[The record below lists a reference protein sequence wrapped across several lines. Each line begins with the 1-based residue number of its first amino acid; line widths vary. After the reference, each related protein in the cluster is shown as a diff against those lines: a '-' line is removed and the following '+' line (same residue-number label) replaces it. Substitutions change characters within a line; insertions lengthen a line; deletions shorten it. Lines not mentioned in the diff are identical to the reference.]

1 MLKHLTHCYSPS
13 SCIICAPRTLPQSFQ
28 DLHKLN
34 NRYAAWRDVT
44 LWTMKWF
51 DFEMG
56 GGGGEVGRGGKGCG
70 RRHERH
76 STTWRFLVFRSFE
89 FYGREKKLNYSLSSL
104 FSTLQVTRKLLFW
117 FLNLLFV
124 QHTFIP
130 ATHLLFPP
138 LPLPLPCRSAV
149 LLCLLHHLERR
160 MHESTHWSVTGH
172 CIGSVLCTQTK
183 GNIQKKEEKR
193 REGKD
198 CVMHAVLWTIVWL
211 NAYKLS

>member
-1 MLKHLTHCYSPS
+1 MILS
-13 SCIICAPRTLPQSFQ
+13 
-28 DLHKLN
+28 
-34 NRYAAWRDVT
+34 
-44 LWTMKWF
+44 
-51 DFEMG
+51 
-56 GGGGEVGRGGKGCG
+56 GGENVGRERKGMG
-70 RRHERH
+70 SGWRHERH
-76 STTWRFLVFRSFE
+76 RNKDYIMGRRGREFCVLSRGKSNERGYE

-104 FSTLQVTRKLLFW
+104 LSTLQVTRKLLFW
-117 FLNLLFV
+117 FLNLLLV

-138 LPLPLPCRSAV
+138 PPLPLPCRSAV

-172 CIGSVLCTQTK
+172 CIASVPFFAPRLK
-183 GNIQKKEEKR
+183 DISRKEKRREEKR